1 MIEQIEQFQ
10 QVMSSHD
17 WTPFIFEWEGRKF
30 LPIDNDIFCEWW
42 CDHHN
47 QDCPNDYYEIT
58 PNGLTE
64 VGQTLSA
71 LIQAAHS
78 LSVIKSIAIEEGYAP
93 SPTDTTDAVR
103 QWVIQK
109 LKSS

>member
-1 MIEQIEQFQ
+1 MEQFQ
-10 QVMSSHD
+10 QVMLGHD

-30 LPIDNDIFCEWW
+30 LPIDNDIFCSWW
-42 CDHHN
+42 CDHHDH
-47 QDCPNDYYEIT
+47 DCPNDYYEIT
-58 PNGLTE
+58 PNGLAE

-71 LIQAAHS
+71 LIRAAHS

-109 LKSS
+109 WVKN